1 MRDDNMKMKR
11 IQLLV
16 IALAILMALTACSTK
31 QSDNSNSKSETK
43 EAQQESKISDTNKKL
58 AKLYNQV
65 LDNVDSYTF
74 FECDDDIK
82 FSYRYA
88 LVKLNHLDFPLLLV
102 SADSDSDG
110 MSYIKAFYPKD
121 DTIKEILSSDLENVG
136 VASAGGFRGSISQNA
151 NHDNLIFSALMSGT
165 GDSSTEEIK
174 PIIKNN
180 ELVIEKNVIW
190 EGRFDQQPDLNITE
204 SDIIY
209 SDISD
214 RRMIEDL
221 ASKKD

>member
-1 MRDDNMKMKR
+1 M
-11 IQLLV
+11 
-16 IALAILMALTACSTK
+16 
-31 QSDNSNSKSETK
+31 
-43 EAQQESKISDTNKKL
+43 
-58 AKLYNQV
+58 
-65 LDNVDSYTF
+65 
-74 FECDDDIK
+74 
-82 FSYRYA
+82 
-88 LVKLNHLDFPLLLV
+88 NHLDFPLLLV

-121 DTIKEILSSDLENVG
+121 DTIKEILSSDLETVG

>member
-1 MRDDNMKMKR
+1 MKMKR
-11 IQLLV
+11 IKLLV

-43 EAQQESKISDTNKKL
+43 EAQQESKTSDTNKKL

-74 FECDDDIK
+74 CEWDDDIK

-88 LVKLNHLDFPLLLV
+88 LVKLNHLDFPLLLI

-136 VASAGGFRGSISQNA
+136 VGSGGFRGSISQNA
-151 NHDNLIFSALMSGT
+151 NHDNLIFSAFLSGT
-165 GDSSTEEIK
+165 GASSTEEIK

-180 ELVIEKNVIW
+180 ELVIEKNVVW
-190 EGRFDQQPDLNITE
+190 EGRLDQKPDLNITE

-214 RRMIEDL
+214 RKMIEDL
-221 ASKKD
+221 ESKKD